1 MKNRKLRIIFA
12 YLISIMPTSKL
23 RCFLYRT
30 IFSYKIYQ
38 SKIGWM
44 TIIVV
49 DNAKLIK
56 CHIGGK
62 NKFIGPMNILIN
74 KSAEIGSENVF
85 NCGWWTIEKQFDNA
99 NYERNLIIEDSTI
112 ITSSHYI
119 DVAGSFTLGKNSWI
133 AGIGSQFWTH
143 GANIQD
149 RNIFIGE
156 NCYIGSAVRFAP
168 GSSIGNNSL
177 VGLGSIITKKF
188 NSKNV
193 IIAGQPAK
201 IIRKNYNWKTQE
213 NI

>member
-1 MKNRKLRIIFA
+1 
-12 YLISIMPTSKL
+12 MPTSKL